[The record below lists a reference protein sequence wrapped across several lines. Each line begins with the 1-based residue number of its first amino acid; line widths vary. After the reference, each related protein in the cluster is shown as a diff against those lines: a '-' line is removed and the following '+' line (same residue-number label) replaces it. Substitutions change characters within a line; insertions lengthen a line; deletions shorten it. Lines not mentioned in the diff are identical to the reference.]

1 MDRTRPGVLLSPLAI
16 LITANERG
24 YAGKTGEAIQWDPSR
39 ALQHHLGVTKGY
51 IFVVFCYSFSLPTIS
66 PLILPKTPL
75 VLFTNVCSA
84 SPV

>member
-51 IFVVFCYSFSLPTIS
+51 FFRCVLLFVFITNDFPTYI
-66 PLILPKTPL
+66 T
-75 VLFTNVCSA
+75 
-84 SPV
+84 